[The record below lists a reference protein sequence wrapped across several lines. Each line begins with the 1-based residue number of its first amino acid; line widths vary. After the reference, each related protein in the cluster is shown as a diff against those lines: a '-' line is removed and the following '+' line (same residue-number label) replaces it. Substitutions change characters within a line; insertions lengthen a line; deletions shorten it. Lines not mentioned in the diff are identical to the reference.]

1 MLFHPTKKIRNG
13 LQGPQIGYDKVNSKL
28 LKVSL
33 NQLGKDE
40 SGYMI
45 VLQANVTW
53 RLGVH
58 NTKRVYHYK
67 TVQWF
72 MALLVIFSSN
82 FKKYRTLLS
91 LGKRKLT

>member
-13 LQGPQIGYDKVNSKL
+13 LQGPQIGYVKVNSKL

-67 TVQWF
+67 TVQRLIRCCVAGYF
-72 MALLVIFSSN
+72 SIQFQEIQNIAL
-82 FKKYRTLLS
+82 TW
-91 LGKRKLT
+91 